1 MIQKTRIDSLDAFR
15 GYTIIAMILVNTPGS
30 WEHVYTPLLHADWH
44 GITPTDFIFPFF
56 IFIVGVAIGFA
67 LPDKQSEEN
76 NTGVKRKIL
85 LRSIK
90 IFAVGLFLWL
100 WPSFDFSQ
108 VRWTGVLQRIAIVY
122 LLAAYCHIYLDKKTI
137 WIFCI
142 GIILSYAAILCWI
155 PVPIDEVISLALE
168 TGHIE
173 RAWSEKVQVSQ
184 IKQISDSFIAAN
196 LEPGTNLAAWI
207 DRSIL
212 PGVFWEKTWDPE
224 GLLSS
229 FPALATCL
237 MGLLASYHMQ
247 STSTGKKKTL
257 SLIIAGI
264 ICLLI
269 GQLWSLYLPLNK
281 NLWTSSFVLWTGGLA
296 LICFGLMYFIIDI
309 KEKKKWAKVGSIYGK
324 NAITAYA
331 LSGMLTVIFYG
342 DLFTNLPLNA
352 IGMSLFHSLGLPHK
366 MASLIYAII
375 YSFIIFIPIYV
386 MHRKKIFIKL

>member
-15 GYTIIAMILVNTPGS
+15 GFTIIAMILVNTPGS
-30 WEHVYTPLLHADWH
+30 WEHVYAPLLHADWH

-67 LPDKQSEEN
+67 LPDQRSEEN

-108 VRWTGVLQRIAIVY
+108 LRWAGVLQRIAIVY
-122 LLAAYCHIYLDKKTI
+122 LLAALCHIYINKKGI
-137 WIFCI
+137 WIICI
-142 GIILSYAAILCWI
+142 GIMLSYAAILCWV

-173 RAWSEKVQVSQ
+173 RAWSEKVQISQ

-196 LEPGTNLAAWI
+196 LEPGTNLAAWV

-247 STSTGKKKTL
+247 SRSSGKKKTL
-257 SLIIAGI
+257 SLIITGM

-281 NLWTSSFVLWTGGLA
+281 NLWSSSFVLWTGGLA

-309 KEKKKWAKVGSIYGK
+309 KGKKKWAKVGSIFGK

-342 DLFTNLPLNA
+342 DLFSNLPLNA
-352 IGMSLFHSLGLPHK
+352 IGMSLFHSFGLPHK
-366 MASLIYAII
+366 MASLSYAII